1 MKEICKNWV
10 RDLKNLPSTMVEKGG
25 DAMSYLLETK
35 DLTKIIDGKELVKN
49 VNIHVKKGEI
59 YGFLGPNGA
68 GKTSVLKM
76 VMNLWKPTQGFVALF
91 GKPLTPKSYEV
102 LRRVGSIIE
111 FPVFYE
117 HMTGRENL
125 KLHCEYMG
133 YYHAGSVEK
142 SLEMLE
148 LTGAADKPVKTYSL
162 GMKQRLG
169 IARAILAGPELL
181 VLDEPTNGL
190 DPAGMK
196 HLRDL
201 FKMLCAEYG
210 VTMILSSHILS
221 EVESVA
227 DAIGIINHGNLVKEI
242 SMRELSEMNTAYI
255 EVSAADMKA
264 AAYVLA
270 DKLGL
275 QQFKIMDERTVRIYD
290 KTVRTSDLSKA
301 FAQNGVEID
310 AVGRKSEN
318 LEEYFLKLTEGEEKP
333 CLN

>member
-1 MKEICKNWV
+1 M
-10 RDLKNLPSTMVEKGG
+10 
-25 DAMSYLLETK
+25 
-35 DLTKIIDGKELVKN
+35 
-49 VNIHVKKGEI
+49 
-59 YGFLGPNGA
+59 
-68 GKTSVLKM
+68 LKM
-76 VMNLWKPTQGFVALF
+76 VMNLWKPTAGLVELF

-117 HMTGRENL
+117 HLSGRENL
-125 KLHCEYMG
+125 NLHCEYMG

-148 LTGAADKPVKTYSL
+148 LSQAADKPVKTYSL

-169 IARAILAGPELL
+169 IARAILTQPELL

-201 FKMLCAEYG
+201 FKMLCEEYG

-227 DAIGIINHGNLVKEI
+227 DTIGIINRGNLVKEI
-242 SMRELSEMNTAYI
+242 SMREISERNTAYI
-255 EVSAADMKA
+255 EILTADMQA

-270 DKLGL
+270 DKLQL
-275 QQFKIMDERTVRIYD
+275 QRFKILDDHTIHIYD
-290 KTVRTSDLSKA
+290 TNVRTSDLTRT
-301 FAQNGVEID
+301 FAENGVEID

-318 LEEYFLKLTEGEEKP
+318 LEDYFLKLTEGEGET
-333 CLN
+333 C